1 MTTIASV
8 NAGGLRTTTSES
20 GMTEI
25 KAHDSEN
32 SMHFGLAKVTV
43 SLRVEESLYE
53 SFLNCH
59 VLVKREQELHES

>member
-8 NAGGLRTTTSES
+8 NARGLLTTTSET

-32 SMHFGLAKVTV
+32 SMHFGLVKVTV
-43 SLRVEESLYE
+43 SLRVDES
-53 SFLNCH
+53 
-59 VLVKREQELHES
+59 

>member
-8 NAGGLRTTTSES
+8 NARGLLKTTSET

-32 SMHFGLAKVTV
+32 SMHLGLAKVTV
-43 SLRVEESLYE
+43 SLRVDES
-53 SFLNCH
+53 
-59 VLVKREQELHES
+59 